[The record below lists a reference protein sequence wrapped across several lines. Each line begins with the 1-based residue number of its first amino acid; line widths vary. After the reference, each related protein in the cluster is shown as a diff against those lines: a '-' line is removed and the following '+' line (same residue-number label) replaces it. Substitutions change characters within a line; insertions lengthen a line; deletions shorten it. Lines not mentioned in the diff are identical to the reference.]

1 MIKLRKTQA
10 GNRRIY
16 LLCIAFLVLPSAQ
29 AQIHIIPQPL
39 HIKATGKSFV
49 VKKSIA
55 VWTDPQF
62 ASSLQ
67 YFRRLIL
74 SKYGVTSY
82 GSADAKAAELYL
94 AKDGNIGKEGYRIS
108 MTEAAIKIYA
118 SESSGVINAL
128 SSVDQLLARAES
140 MDAGFVLPA
149 LEIED
154 KPRFS
159 WRGFM
164 LDESRHFFGKEKVKS
179 LLDWMA
185 FYKLNKFHWHLTDE
199 PAWRLT
205 IQRYPWLT
213 QIGGI
218 GNYLDPYAAPQ
229 YYSQADISEIIS
241 YAAERNIEVVPEI
254 DMPGHATA
262 ANRAYPFLSGGG
274 NDKHPDFTFHP
285 AKNSTYSFL
294 TNVLRE
300 VKSLFPSDYVH
311 LGGDEVA
318 FGSDAWNSDSKVQE
332 LKRSAGLKTNKAV
345 EEYFIRRMADSVAEM
360 NGKIIVWDEMADAGL
375 SADRTIMMWWRH
387 DKPEQLNKVL
397 SKGYQTLLTPRLP
410 MYFDFVQQEN
420 HRYGRKWGKAFNPLL
435 DVYNFA
441 GDELDS
447 LGAKKGQILGIQAN
461 LWTETVTNTNRLDYL
476 VFPRIAALA
485 EAAWTPGGKR
495 NFEQFSTTLK
505 KHLLLYRDQGLYYF
519 DPFKDGNPE
528 PAVIRKSQKQY
539 IDHTN

>member
-1 MIKLRKTQA
+1 MIKLRKTQV
-10 GNRRIY
+10 GNRRVY
-16 LLCIAFLVLPSAQ
+16 LLCIAFLVLQSAR

-128 SSVDQLLARAES
+128 SSVDQLLAGAES

-199 PAWRLT
+199 SAWRLT

-229 YYSQADISEIIS
+229 YYSQADISEIIN

-387 DKPEQLNKVL
+387 DKPEQLNKIL

-539 IDHTN
+539 IDHPN

>member
-1 MIKLRKTQA
+1 MKLRKTQV

-16 LLCIAFLVLPSAQ
+16 LLCIAFLVLPSAR

-128 SSVDQLLARAES
+128 SSVDQLLAGAES

-229 YYSQADISEIIS
+229 YYSQADISEIIN

-397 SKGYQTLLTPRLP
+397 SKGYRTLLTPRLP

-539 IDHTN
+539 IDHPN

>member
-128 SSVDQLLARAES
+128 SSVDQLLAGAES

-229 YYSQADISEIIS
+229 YYSQADISEIIN

-387 DKPEQLNKVL
+387 DKPEQLNKIL

-539 IDHTN
+539 IDHPN

>member
-229 YYSQADISEIIS
+229 YYSQADISEIIN

-387 DKPEQLNKVL
+387 DKPEQLNKIL

-539 IDHTN
+539 IDHPN

>member
-128 SSVDQLLARAES
+128 SSVDQLLAGAES

-229 YYSQADISEIIS
+229 YYSQADISEIIN

-435 DVYNFA
+435 GVYNFA

-539 IDHTN
+539 MDHPN